1 MQYRT
6 PTLTQLE
13 FWLMTRLLCW
23 LVMSALGCIVMS
35 IVIVALHGEQAGLAL
50 LQAFIKQDY
59 HYVKHTAENIS
70 ILNNGLQAIPNTW
83 SLPNMS
89 VPMLSQNLQERFFA
103 SIAPMINGALLGTK
117 LLILRLYL
125 IVRWSPLFLLLGF
138 VGLIDGL
145 AQRAIRRA
153 SAGRESALVYHSAKP
168 LIMLTL
174 ILGLF
179 VGLVLPISTQ
189 HAEWLF
195 VIAALL
201 FGLSIQITTKRF
213 KKYL

>member
-6 PTLTQLE
+6 PTLTQAG

-23 LVMSALGCIVMS
+23 LVMGALGCIVIS
-35 IVIVALHGEQAGLAL
+35 IVIVALHGEQTGLAL

-70 ILNNGLQAIPNTW
+70 ILNDGLQAIPSTW

-89 VPMLSQNLQERFFA
+89 VPMLSQNLQEKICA
-103 SIAPMINGALLGTK
+103 SIAPLVNGALLGAK

-125 IVRWSPLFLLLGF
+125 ILRWSPLFLLLGF

-153 SAGRESALVYHSAKP
+153 SAGRESALIYHSAKP

-174 ILGLF
+174 ILGVF
-179 VGLVLPISTQ
+179 VDLVLPISIQ
-189 HAEWLF
+189 YAEWLF

>member
-6 PTLTQLE
+6 PTLPQLG
-13 FWLMTRLLCW
+13 FWLITRLLCW
-23 LVMSALGCIVMS
+23 LVMGALGCIVIS

-59 HYVKHTAENIS
+59 HYVKHTSENIT
-70 ILNNGLQAIPNTW
+70 LLDNWLQAIPSTW
-83 SLPNMS
+83 SLPNIS
-89 VPMLSQNLQERFFA
+89 VPMLSQNLQERFPA
-103 SIAPMINGALLGTK
+103 SIAPLINGALLGAK

-125 IVRWSPLFLLLGF
+125 MMRWSPLFLILGF
-138 VGLIDGL
+138 IGLIDGL

-153 SAGRESALVYHSAKP
+153 SAGRESALIYHSAKP

-179 VGLVLPISTQ
+179 VDLALPISTQ
-189 HAEWLF
+189 YAEWLF
-195 VIAALL
+195 VVAALL